1 MRIRLSNQLERDRVK
16 SVVWSVVVHSAWTAV
31 AAVASVLVARLFRL
45 PEAYW
50 APITTLVV
58 TQSSLGAVLTVSWQ
72 FLVGT
77 ALGAVVA
84 TVVAGLLGPSPFVF
98 GACIFILGPACAI
111 ARSDR
116 TAYRF
121 GGVTLAVVL
130 LIPRA
135 NPVWQTAVH
144 RFAEVCIGIA
154 VALILAMAWP
164 ERDSTSQGTM
174 SSRIR
179 S

>member
-1 MRIRLSNQLERDRVK
+1 LSNRLERDRVK
-16 SVVWSVVVHSAWTAV
+16 PVIWPVVVHSARTAV
-31 AAVASVLVARLFRL
+31 AAVASVLVARLFRP
-45 PEAYW
+45 PETYW
-50 APITTLVV
+50 ALITTLVV
-58 TQSSLGAVLTVSWQ
+58 TQSSLGAALIVSWQ

-77 ALGAVVA
+77 ALGAVVS

-121 GGVTLAVVL
+121 AGVTVAVVL

-135 NPVWQTAVH
+135 NPVWQIAVH

-154 VALILAMAWP
+154 VALILAVVWP
-164 ERDSTSQGTM
+164 ERESKPLGTM
-174 SSRIR
+174 
-179 S
+179 